1 MPADAWY
8 RGAVQTAVSYGWIK
22 GYQDGSFRPEQ
33 PIGRAETAAIVNRM
47 LSRIADRSAVDNGA
61 GTRFPDVPANHWA
74 FYDVVEASTKH
85 SYTRHANTDEES
97 WII

>member
-1 MPADAWY
+1 MAADAWY
-8 RGAVQTAVSYGWIK
+8 REAVVTLADK
-22 GYQDGSFRPEQ
+22 GIITGYADSTFRPGQ
-33 PIGRAETAAIVNRM
+33 PITRSEFAAIAARFAKASTDKA
-47 LSRIADRSAVDNGA
+47 LS
-61 GTRFPDVPANHWA
+61 FPDVPANHWA